1 MRRDPLTSARSSL
14 REASATAAASDLAWS
29 MNLFTALRKLS
40 KVFEEHVSD
49 SESESGTLPEVLA
62 MKPHL
67 QKRVKTLTADHDR
80 IRLRIR
86 EVMAVVEEQVC
97 LPEIGVEKL
106 RQLAAGVVSEVRR
119 HESRGYDLV
128 HEAFNRVD
136 GFDKRDSMPAAPAE
150 VDQLSNVTVANVRS
164 G

>member
-1 MRRDPLTSARSSL
+1 MTTSFDRPAQTIRRDPLTSARVSL
-14 REASATAAASDLAWS
+14 REASTAAAVGDLTWS
-29 MNLFTALRKLS
+29 MSLFTALRKLS

-49 SESESGTLPEVLA
+49 SESDSGTLPEVLL

-67 QKRVKTLTADHDR
+67 QKRVRTLKLEHDR

-97 LPEIGVEKL
+97 APVIDIEKL
-106 RQLAAGVVSEVRR
+106 RQVAGGVVSEVRK
-119 HESRGYDLV
+119 HESKGYDLV

-136 GFDKRDSMPAAPAE
+136 GFD
-150 VDQLSNVTVANVRS
+150 
-164 G
+164 